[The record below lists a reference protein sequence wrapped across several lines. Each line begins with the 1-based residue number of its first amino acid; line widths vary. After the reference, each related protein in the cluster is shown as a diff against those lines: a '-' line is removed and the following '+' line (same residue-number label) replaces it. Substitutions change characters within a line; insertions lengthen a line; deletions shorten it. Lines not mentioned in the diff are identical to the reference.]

1 MTPITI
7 NGVNYFTNHKRYFAR
22 EVEGQ
27 REVMKKEDWHAI
39 VDPYLEEQKALAEQ
53 QEEIPAEQTPAE
65 PTPEAPAEKKE
76 RKHPTADAFL
86 ADIPKDKY
94 IFKVNNKGHIRIF
107 KTQDDLDDG
116 KSCYVKLNPL
126 KDGVWVLPRKDLKA
140 ARPDIAWEEKEG
152 WASKYAYKAADWN
165 EVAEVLGF

>member
-1 MTPITI
+1 MTQFTY
-7 NGVNYFTNHKRYFAR
+7 NGTEYKTNHKTYFAR
-22 EVEGQ
+22 
-27 REVMKKEDWHAI
+27 I
-39 VDPYLEEQKALAEQ
+39 VDGKTEQMPKVDFMPIFEAYQTEQKALAEQ
-53 QEEIPAEQTPAE
+53 QEETPAPAPAE

-140 ARPDIAWEEKEG
+140 ARPDIAWEEKDG
-152 WASKYAYKAADWN
+152 WASRYAYKAADWN

>member
-53 QEEIPAEQTPAE
+53 TQEEIPAPEEPAPAE

-86 ADIPKDKY
+86 AKIPATY
-94 IFKVNNKGHIRIF
+94 IFRTNNKGHILISKADGDKTAYARIR
-107 KTQDDLDDG
+107 
-116 KSCYVKLNPL
+116 PL
-126 KDGVWVLPRKDLKA
+126 KDGAYIFPGKTLKA
-140 ARPDIAWEEKEG
+140 TRSDWEFHEG
-152 WASKYAYKAADWN
+152 WANEYALKVGDWA